1 MQVQQIFDRMAREI
15 KATQN
20 RQHRTDLLKLYRSCE
35 NIHFDITNEMVEC
48 RRRKIETA
56 KLRELHKQFEE
67 AVNTFDQWLV
77 YSRLLS

>member
-1 MQVQQIFDRMAREI
+1 MQVQQILDRMAREI
-15 KATQN
+15 KATPN
-20 RQHRTDLLKLYRSCE
+20 HQHRTDLLKLYRSCE

>member
-1 MQVQQIFDRMAREI
+1 MQVQQIFERMAREI
-15 KATQN
+15 KATPN
-20 RQHRTDLLKLYRSCE
+20 YQHRADLTKLYRSCE

-56 KLRELHKQFEE
+56 KLRELHQKFEE

>member
-20 RQHRTDLLKLYRSCE
+20 HQHRTDLLKLYRSCE

-56 KLRELHKQFEE
+56 KLRELTKQFEE